1 MLKPGTILGER
12 YEIIEKIGAG
22 GMADVYK
29 AKCHK
34 LNRFV
39 AIKVLKAE
47 YSSNKNFVSKFRVE
61 AQSAAGLMHPNIVNV
76 YDVGEEDGMYY
87 FVMELV
93 EGITLKNYIEK
104 KIRLS
109 VKEAVSIA
117 IQVSMGIEAAHNNGI
132 IHRDIKPQNIIISKE
147 GKVKV
152 ADFGIARAATS
163 DTITSHAMGSVHYTS
178 PEQARGGYSDAKS
191 DIYSIGITLF
201 EMVTG
206 RVPFDGETTVA
217 IAIKHIQEEMPS
229 PRIYVQEIPISVE
242 QIIFKC
248 TQKNPDRRYQNM
260 GELIQD
266 LKRSLI
272 NPDENF
278 VTITQA
284 ASSEGTKAIT
294 DVDRRQIRQQTTV
307 GPAFGDSVPPTY
319 GAGYAEPLYEQPYEQ
334 NGYQQPG
341 YQQPG
346 YQPNGYAPG
355 GYGNEFVQTGYD
367 QSGYQQKGYS
377 ESPYEE
383 PVYQEPIYGGYQE
396 EDEEEL
402 AFSPRSSRKN
412 KEKGHSSRDEKTRNS
427 KSNPQ
432 QKRYHQVEP
441 NEEEEYYEEDEELDD
456 DVDPK
461 MEKVMT
467 VLMIVAAIIIALV
480 AIFVVGKVLGL
491 FGTSSSENTAVESE
505 SGMVAVPNVV
515 GISVEDAGTAL
526 KEAGLTAKASYQE
539 SADYEKDFIISQ
551 DIAAD
556 TQVEKGSVLT
566 LVVSSGKTEGV
577 AVPDVVGKSEAE
589 AKVALENEGFTL
601 SKEYS
606 ENDSVEKG
614 NVISQ
619 SPLGAT
625 NAVKGSSVKVVVSS
639 GKTSTEV
646 EVPDLVG
653 KDETTAKSLLTA
665 AGLSWSTISEENNN
679 SVLAG
684 LVISQTYSAGM
695 KVEAGTSVDFTVS
708 LGASGFSCSY
718 NISAPA
724 DYLAGTEAIIVLL
737 DAAGNELQRYS
748 TTTFPYAMVKT
759 GITGSESGVVTVTY
773 QKTDGQWE
781 TTAPVAVTF
790 TKE

>member
-1 MLKPGTILGER
+1 MLRPGTILGDR

-76 YDVGEEDGMYY
+76 YDVGDEDGMHY

-217 IAIKHIQEEMPS
+217 IAIKHIQEAMPA
-229 PRIYVQEIPISVE
+229 PRMYVPEIPISVE

-248 TQKNPDRRYQNM
+248 TQKNPDRRYSNM

-266 LKRSLI
+266 LKHSLI

-278 VTITQA
+278 VVISQA

-294 DVDRRQIRQQTTV
+294 DVDRREIRQQMTPGSGSAYTDV
-307 GPAFGDSVPPTY
+307 PQQEGGSQYMGGPY
-319 GAGYAEPLYEQPYEQ
+319 YEQGYSYGGYGEQ
-334 NGYQQPG
+334 QGYGQQVYNEQAYQSGAYQEQMYHSAGYQQM
-341 YQQPG
+341 QQP
-346 YQPNGYAPG
+346 YQNQ
-355 GYGNEFVQTGYD
+355 NEPAF
-367 QSGYQQKGYS
+367 K
-377 ESPYEE
+377 
-383 PVYQEPIYGGYQE
+383 EPIYGNFSMSDGADKKEEAFSQKAAKRNKDGNSGGRYRQIDPDDYY
-396 EDEEEL
+396 EDEEE
-402 AFSPRSSRKN
+402 
-412 KEKGHSSRDEKTRNS
+412 
-427 KSNPQ
+427 
-432 QKRYHQVEP
+432 
-441 NEEEEYYEEDEELDD
+441 EEDR
-456 DVDPK
+456 DVDPR

-467 VLMIVAAIIIALV
+467 VLMIVAAIIIAIV
-480 AIFVVGKVLGL
+480 AVFVVGRVLGL
-491 FGTSSSENTAVESE
+491 FGTSSEDDTQIESD
-505 SGMVAVPNVV
+505 SGMLTVPNVV
-515 GISVEDAGTAL
+515 GMTIDEAQTAL
-526 KEAGLTAKASYQE
+526 EDAGLTATATYAE
-539 SADYEKDFIISQ
+539 SSEYEEDVIVSQ
-551 DIAAD
+551 DIEAD
-556 TQVEKGSVLT
+556 TQVESGTVLS
-566 LVVSSGKTEGV
+566 LVVSSGKAEGV
-577 AVPDVVGKSEAE
+577 TVPDVVGKTEAE
-589 AKVALENEGFTL
+589 AKVAIENEGFTL

-606 ENDSVEKG
+606 ESDSVEKG

-625 NAVKGSSVKVVVSS
+625 NAEKGSTVSIVISS
-639 GKTSTEV
+639 GQTSTEV

-653 KDETTAKSLLTA
+653 MDETTAKSLLTA
-665 AGLSWSTISEENNN
+665 AGLSWSTISEESND
-679 SVLAG
+679 SVIAG
-684 LVISQTYSAGM
+684 IVLSQTYAAGTT
-695 KVEAGTSVDFTVS
+695 VETGTSVDFTVS
-708 LGASGFSCSY
+708 LGPSTYSCSY
-718 NISAPA
+718 SVTSPT

-737 DAAGNELQRYS
+737 DSAGNELQRY
-748 TTTFPYAMVKT
+748 TTTSFPYSMIMT
-759 GITGSESGVVTVTY
+759 GIVGSETGVVTVTY
-773 QKTDGQWE
+773 QKTDGQWQ
-781 TTAPVAVTF
+781 TTTPVAVTF
-790 TKE
+790 TKD